1 MSNLKEVAKLA
12 NVSMM
17 TVSRAINTPE
27 KVSEKTKRKIEKAME
42 ILNYSANPIAKAL
55 VKGKTNIV
63 ELYIPKHIDIN
74 SHYVMLIITGVSE
87 ALSQHQL
94 SMLLIRD
101 FDTDRYSDGVIITGL
116 TKEDHYSVENYLE
129 FSNKQVVVFGNNDFL
144 SAPHIDVDNVSGF
157 RLGVDHLI
165 EQGHREIAFFSL
177 SEKENERIANE
188 RFEGYKQ
195 SLKSINKDVQL
206 DKLFKS
212 ENYINSAYNKAK
224 YFLSKPY
231 PFTAVACAADALAVG
246 TLHAAKDLG
255 INVPNELSI
264 LGYDGM
270 GVEKSSTPLIT
281 TIRQPIFEIGKELG
295 EIMVN
300 KIKDP
305 SYDFPTRM
313 ILPTLEAGES
323 IRKIN

>member
-27 KVSEKTKRKIEKAME
+27 KVSEKTREKIEKAMTV
-42 ILNYSANPIAKAL
+42 LNYSTNPIAKAL

-74 SHYVMLIITGVSE
+74 SNYVMLIIAGVSE

-101 FDTDRYSDGVIITGL
+101 FDAHRYSDGVIITGL
-116 TKEDHYSVENYLE
+116 TKEDHYNVDNYLK
-129 FSNKQVVVFGNNDFL
+129 FSNKQVVVFGHSDFL
-144 SAPHIDVDNVSGF
+144 QAPHIDVDNVNGF
-157 RLGVDHLI
+157 KLGVDHLI
-165 EQGHREIAFFSL
+165 ECGHRDIAFLNL

-188 RFEGYKQ
+188 RFTGYKE
-195 SLKSINKDVQL
+195 SLRSIDKDVKLDQL
-206 DKLFKS
+206 FNS
-212 ENYINSAYNKAK
+212 ENYIHTAYEEAK
-224 YFLSKPY
+224 RFLSKSFQ
-231 PFTAVACAADALAVG
+231 FTAIACAADALAVG

-264 LGYDGM
+264 LGFDGM
-270 GVEKSSTPLIT
+270 GVEKISTPSIT
-281 TIRQPIFEIGKELG
+281 TVKQPIFEIGKELG
-295 EIMVN
+295 EIVVK
-300 KIKDP
+300 KINDEMYELPIK
-305 SYDFPTRM
+305 M
-313 ILPTLEAGES
+313 ILPTLEVGES
-323 IRKIN
+323 IQRID